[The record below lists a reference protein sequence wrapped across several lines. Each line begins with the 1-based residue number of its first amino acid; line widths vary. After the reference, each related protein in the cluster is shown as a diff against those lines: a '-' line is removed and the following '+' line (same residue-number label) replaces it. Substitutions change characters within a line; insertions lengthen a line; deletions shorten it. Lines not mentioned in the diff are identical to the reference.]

1 MKDGD
6 IVALQ
11 ITDLSVLKSSE
22 AEIRAAKA
30 EYDEILKNIENAIK
44 STENAWN
51 DKEGIEFRTKV
62 LNLLEHDLK
71 DMSTE
76 MEFEVNY
83 IKKITMVLENAQQE
97 IKKRINN

>member
-1 MKDGD
+1 M
-6 IVALQ
+6 ALQ
-11 ITDLSVLKSSE
+11 ITDLSVLRSSVMEIKNAKS
-22 AEIRAAKA
+22 
-30 EYDEILKNIENAIK
+30 EYDEILKNIIDAVK
-44 STENAWN
+44 STETAWN

-71 DMSTE
+71 DMSLE